1 MKLASETCRFPF
13 RERHKRVKQEELAH
27 LAFKPCGKILF
38 ASGGGSINQSR
49 KRMLPLNLFAFLPLR
64 ALDPIK
70 MRDIGKDV
78 CAHTTTAGKSIVA
91 TRKKGFFIQPL

>member
-38 ASGGGSINQSR
+38 ASGRGSINQR
-49 KRMLPLNLFAFLPLR
+49 RIAAFEPLCFLTSQSFGSYQ
-64 ALDPIK
+64 
-70 MRDIGKDV
+70 MRDVGKDV
-78 CAHTTTAGKSIVA
+78 CAHTTAAGKGIVA